1 MNDARAAEEAEAFR
15 WEDAARAWVASALA
29 PRRADGDRRLSVA
42 TVARV
47 AVADGTVVDVHAV
60 DQTRAVRM
68 GADPPP
74 EPPLEPPPEARLVE
88 GRTAEEK
95 PDGGGGASAAAA
107 AAAAAGAA
115 TEEDASAGGA
125 AAEPWFHRGFDP
137 DLAAATV
144 HRVFRSIREACAVPG
159 RYVLA
164 HRAGEAFAELYRDAT
179 PTPKVRG
186 GDGSRARAGAPAAAR
201 APADGSAGELRSFGK
216 RVSPGSRGPRRRRA
230 AAAAARRERARGRR
244 VRGRERRR
252 RRRRRRLRRR
262 RRRDSFFFGTERGA
276 SGASRVGSPREKN
289 GRSPRGP
296 PPRAPRPRSRRD
308 LRSARVVRRMRRG
321 NVRSE
326 LARHERRRNLFSRRG
341 PPPRRGGASRGR
353 AAPPTGAD
361 PVHVRAARRAAA
373 AGRAA
378 RQEDVDLAA
387 GSGARHQRR
396 LPFAARGVAG
406 ERRRRRRRSATRSR
420 RAVLSQVRAL
430 RDVPRG
436 AVPLP
441 ARVSGGGARRRGV
454 PWGRNRG
461 AGAPRGVREP
471 RRGRRVADD
480 SPAKLGG
487 RVRRNKLLVR
497 R

>member
-74 EPPLEPPPEARLVE
+74 EPPLEPPTEALLAD
-88 GRTAEEK
+88 GRTAEET
-95 PDGGGGASAAAA
+95 PDGGGSASAAAA
-107 AAAAAGAA
+107 AAAAAAA
-115 TEEDASAGGA
+115 GRTRRRMPPR
-125 AAEPWFHRGFDP
+125 AEPPPSPGST
-137 DLAAATV
+137 AASTPTS
-144 HRVFRSIREACAVPG
+144 RPRPSTACSG
-159 RYVLA
+159 RYGK
-164 HRAGEAFAELYRDAT
+164 RARCLGGMCSRTGRARRSRSFTAT
-179 PTPKVRG
+179 PTPTPKSAAATGREP
-186 GDGSRARAGAPAAAR
+186 APA
-201 APADGSAGELRSFGK
+201 L
-216 RVSPGSRGPRRRRA
+216 PRRRGRPPTAPRANSGVSGSAFLPGPGDSA
-230 AAAAARRERARGRR
+230 AAAK
-244 VRGRERRR
+244 RRR
-252 RRRRRRLRRR
+252 RR
-262 RRRDSFFFGTERGA
+262 GA
-276 SGASRVGSPREKN
+276 SARGDGAFAVANVAADDDEDVSEEEDEETLFSSGPN
-289 GRSPRGP
+289 AGRPERPASVPPARKTVVLP
-296 PPRAPRPRSRRD
+296 AVPPRA
-308 LRSARVVRRMRRG
+308 
-321 NVRSE
+321 
-326 LARHERRRNLFSRRG
+326 RRG
-341 PPPRRGGASRGR
+341 PDPGATYDLHASFAECVAGTSALSSRATNGEETFFPDADHHLGEVVPSRGR

-387 GSGARHQRR
+387 GSGAHHQRR

-406 ERRRRRRRSATRSR
+406 ERRRRRRCSATRSR

-454 PWGRNRG
+454 PWGRTEARRAARRTG
-461 AGAPRGVREP
+461 TSSRAPSRRRLAGETGRARET
-471 RRGRRVADD
+471 
-480 SPAKLGG
+480 
-487 RVRRNKLLVR
+487 
-497 R
+497 